1 MEKYL
6 LFDYNIIL
14 DDEGEDCLDS
24 VFVGMLDPQAAEDA
38 RAEQQFDKLK
48 EGDNFQ

>member
-6 LFDYNIIL
+6 LFDYNLLL

-24 VFVGMLDPQAAEDA
+24 VIVHLLNPADPNDV
-38 RAEQQFDKLK
+38 FDQEFDHLQE
-48 EGDNFQ
+48 EG